1 MKKVDE
7 EVNKLD
13 FKRQGRL
20 KGAVNLF
27 LMVILIGLFI
37 YRLGF
42 DIGRVEMVAYIIF
55 FALLLINMSTK
66 KH

>member
-1 MKKVDE
+1 MGFRKP
-7 EVNKLD
+7 
-13 FKRQGRL
+13 GCL
-20 KGAVNLF
+20 KGAANLF
-27 LMVILIGLFI
+27 WIAILIGLFI

-55 FALLLINMSTK
+55 FALLLTNMSIK